1 MIKKINIMQP
11 FKSDKSNNRSLR
23 VLLKDVDVNISHNNL
38 NKKSK
43 FLIFSWKKHTQTQ
56 CMHV

>member
-1 MIKKINIMQP
+1 MQP

-23 VLLKDVDVNISHNNL
+23 VLLKDVDVNISHNHL

-56 CMHV
+56 CMCV